1 MNARAT
7 RVAYWL
13 IAIALLFVSGWFL
26 NIAMYNW
33 WAAGF
38 PHNEYRHAY
47 ASRGNIFSVLA
58 IVLFAAFVSV
68 VVAILRASKKRRMA
82 KT

>member
-1 MNARAT
+1 VT
-7 RVAYWL
+7 SWVA
-13 IAIALLFVSGWFL
+13 AALLLLASGWFL

-58 IVLFAAFVSV
+58 IMLFAAFVSV
-68 VVAILRASKKRRMA
+68 VVAILRASKKRRMV